1 MIATVI
7 VIALFICAIVALTI
21 VAACAVQHRASAWLD
36 EWTEDGRE

>member
-1 MIATVI
+1 MIATLI
-7 VIALFICAIVALTI
+7 AIALLVCAIVVLTI